1 MIFEPSVEELTKKV
15 GNNYELANLL
25 SKRAKEIVQ
34 HPTEE
39 YLNGDKKSIQLAA
52 EEIAS
57 GKVVMVKDEENN

>member
-1 MIFEPSVEELTKKV
+1 MIFEPSVEELTNKV

-39 YLNGDKKSIQLAA
+39 YESGSKKAIQIAA

-57 GKVVMVKDEENN
+57 GKVVMDRKED

>member
-15 GNNYELANLL
+15 GNTYELANLL

-39 YLNGDKKSIQLAA
+39 FEKGEKKAIQIAA
-52 EEIAS
+52 EEIAD
-57 GKVVMVKDEENN
+57 GEVVMVRKGE

>member
-15 GNNYELANLL
+15 GNTYEVANLL
-25 SKRAKEIVQ
+25 AKRAKEIVQ

-39 YLNGDKKSIQLAA
+39 FENGSKKAIQIAA

-57 GKVVMVKDEENN
+57 GEVVMTHKGE